1 MIELS
6 AALAAMALAH
16 WVPSAPRVRPIL
28 ISVLGPR
35 GFHAVYSLVSFG
47 VLVWLVA
54 AYGAAADGPWLWT
67 PPFWARWTAVLG
79 MPVALW
85 LILARLMQRPG
96 DAPASIYRLTA
107 TPGSLGILL
116 WAGLHLLN
124 VGAARA
130 VVLFGTFAVIALAA
144 AVKNL
149 WTAPPGRRL
158 IGILP
163 GRAMLQGRTPAR
175 LDDLPLTPLVLAF
188 GLWLALLALHPLV
201 IGADPLAGMLP

>member
-1 MIELS
+1 MIEL
-6 AALAAMALAH
+6 ATALALLALTH
-16 WVPSAPRVRPIL
+16 WVPSAPGVRPLLIRRLGLAGFRAVHSL
-28 ISVLGPR
+28 ISLAIV
-35 GFHAVYSLVSFG
+35 A
-47 VLVWLVA
+47 WLIF
-54 AYGAAADGPWLWT
+54 AYGAADGPWLWM
-67 PPFWARWTAVLG
+67 PPAWGRWVAVLG

-85 LILARLMQRPG
+85 LILARLLERPG
-96 DAPASIYRLTA
+96 DTPAGIYRLTA

-130 VVLFGTFAVIALAA
+130 VMLFGTFAVIALAA